1 MLQKL
6 LKGMA
11 VQPKLS
17 NFFSQSFQP
26 NFNKFIE
33 ISNFPEKLK
42 YADFFLFFFYLLFD
56 CSTANIG
63 SSLRLQ
69 SH

>member
-17 NFFSQSFQP
+17 NFFPQSFKP

-42 YADFFLFFFYLLFD
+42 YADFFLFFF
-56 CSTANIG
+56 
-63 SSLRLQ
+63 Q
-69 SH
+69 SDI

>member
-11 VQPKLS
+11 VQSKLS

-42 YADFFLFFFYLLFD
+42 YADFFLFFF
-56 CSTANIG
+56 
-63 SSLRLQ
+63 Q
-69 SH
+69 SDI